1 MLQTKSLQK
10 LNLPAFAQY
19 SPILASVFGKLTA
32 NRGADAHINS
42 RFFRMTAYYSQ
53 GIL

>member
-10 LNLPAFAQY
+10 LNLPVFAQY
-19 SPILASVFGKLTA
+19 SPTSVFGKLTA

-53 GIL
+53 GKL